1 MRGASKEG
9 PDAVAAAPGAK
20 VVELRAATA
29 PAYRSPSPKAK
40 PSPADLGDVL
50 LELPKRSGSVLR
62 VAVRSFSG
70 RTFLDTREWAEQA
83 GAPVPTNKGA
93 TIPLEQVKEL
103 HAALG
108 AYLSRSGSE
117 GPPSRF

>member
-1 MRGASKEG
+1 MRGAGGEG

-20 VVELRAATA
+20 VVELRAATTS
-29 PAYRSPSPKAK
+29 AYRSLSPKAK

-50 LELPKRSGSVLR
+50 LELSKPRGAVLR

-83 GAPVPTNKGA
+83 GAPVPTKKGA
-93 TIPLEQVKEL
+93 TIPLEHVKEL
-103 HAALG
+103 HAALSQ
-108 AYLSRSGSE
+108 YLSRSGSD
-117 GPPSRF
+117 GPPSRS